1 MNLHDRIFK
10 NLGFGKSDTS
20 KVRIIN
26 PVNSP
31 EKVNNQSQIR
41 YKIRCTN
48 CQQVNTLKVKPE
60 KNYILTCPKCFDRF
74 IVTKV
79 TQSAINPFDY
89 TVNCKRLKHWE
100 YRI

>member
-1 MNLHDRIFK
+1 LNLYDRIFK
-10 NLGFGKSDTS
+10 NRDFGKRDSS

-26 PVNSP
+26 PASSP
-31 EKVNNQSQIR
+31 EKVDPSKIR
-41 YKIRCTN
+41 YKIRCDN

-79 TQSAINPFDY
+79 IQSAINPFDY
-89 TVNCKRLKHWE
+89 EVDCRRLKSWE